1 MGTLVERKSRFLLLT
16 KVDYPD
22 AEAVLEGF
30 IRRMRTLPASLH
42 KTLTYDPPNEMAHHW
57 DLACPLR
64 LRGHYRRGHCL
75 GRPRQSPLAPVVLAS
90 VRAWG
95 TFACQNG
102 SLVSHEAHAGFCEQ
116 PQGQ

>member
-16 KVDYPD
+16 KLDYPD

-42 KTLTYDPPNEMAHHW
+42 KTLTYDQPNEMAHHW

-64 LRGHYRRGHCL
+64 LRGHYRRVTAWVDRANRRSPPLFSHRCGHGQL
-75 GRPRQSPLAPVVLAS
+75 SPAKAG
-90 VRAWG
+90 AW
-95 TFACQNG
+95 
-102 SLVSHEAHAGFCEQ
+102 
-116 PQGQ
+116 